1 MLSIPDKFKIIRTTD
16 YDTTI
21 NADKLSNFL
30 ENIILNNNLILSSD
44 IIHQFLWF
52 NKNDNLYNEIEDI
65 IINVV
70 KKFLRKVK
78 NGFNNAKRYILKL
91 YYINKFLNDY
101 KDKLFFIRNTFINF
115 DNYKKREKN
124 IYDNITNK
132 YYFWGKSYIVEQGIK
147 LLTTFLFSEPII
159 KNILLHE
166 AKNMSDTSLIDF
178 ERFSNYMYIFGNY
191 NTAYY
196 EWFINIIQNTLT
208 ELIPFNTMPIKIELY
223 DIYNFSSNYNF
234 YTKIKKYYKFIKNK
248 NIFNGIIDIL
258 YNNINNIFINSEP
271 LIIFYWFN
279 KFNQQIENIIQISN
293 NNDKKEYNNKLIL
306 QIINFL
312 NKYENEIELNYNN
325 INNIIQLYNNLY
337 NIFKIPNMKDNLDLI
352 RFKIQNIIINDDNL
366 ELIHRFINQKI
377 ILEQTESFTCLFQ
390 LLEIINNKD
399 EFIEK
404 YYQYLIKRLLNKYP
418 INIEY
423 NIIYIIK
430 EYFCNDKYLYKLRK
444 AIKDVENSNSL
455 NNNFIDMQ
463 IFENLPINTIITSYN
478 TWDIN
483 LKEGHLESN
492 ELNKI
497 VPQSFN
503 YNTVLKSLYCY
514 NKFYNISYKNKRK
527 LIWYL
532 HVGELNITF
541 TSNKQNTELILL
553 PLHGLVLDLF
563 YSNKAVNYDD
573 LINQTFF
580 KQYNDKI
587 KNGIVQS
594 LIDAEIIMIN
604 SKKLCKLNILY
615 GGPDKIN
622 IIELYYNIIN
632 YKEEFIKYKKEE
644 LAHSRKHIISSCIN
658 HFIKQ
663 KKYSYQELFD
673 VIKQNITIFDVN
685 AEIFEHTIKWM
696 IEREYISNNKQIITK
711 YL

>member
-541 TSNKQNTELILL
+541 TIKDLLI
-553 PLHGLVLDLF
+553 
-563 YSNKAVNYDD
+563 S
-573 LINQTFF
+573 
-580 KQYNDKI
+580 
-587 KNGIVQS
+587 KN
-594 LIDAEIIMIN
+594 
-604 SKKLCKLNILY
+604 
-615 GGPDKIN
+615 
-622 IIELYYNIIN
+622 
-632 YKEEFIKYKKEE
+632 
-644 LAHSRKHIISSCIN
+644 
-658 HFIKQ
+658 
-663 KKYSYQELFD
+663 
-673 VIKQNITIFDVN
+673 
-685 AEIFEHTIKWM
+685 
-696 IEREYISNNKQIITK
+696 
-711 YL
+711 